1 MNTERPPTPQKM
13 ILLGRLLGAFGV
25 RGQIKI
31 ESWTEPR
38 EAIFRYQPWTL
49 RDAAGVE
56 RELSGARGKASGKHL
71 VATLPGVED
80 RGQVEA
86 MRGQES
92 FGPRSAL
99 PPPSAGEFYGV

>member
-49 RDAAGVE
+49 RDASGVE
-56 RELSGARGKASGKHL
+56 RELIGARGKASG
-71 VATLPGVED
+71 
-80 RGQVEA
+80 
-86 MRGQES
+86 
-92 FGPRSAL
+92 
-99 PPPSAGEFYGV
+99 